1 MLQFESDGKK
11 VLRHVERALSRPRSR
26 RPQQRA
32 ETDRS
37 HLTCAGTLQLAT
49 TAACEQRAAALR
61 PVGRCKRDQQPKRFS
76 SPTTRTSPSRPKL
89 PQAFTRSSH
98 TTTIP
103 ARPIRPSRALSPN
116 SPRAR
121 NSHPHAT
128 ARSPR
133 HTLPSSRNRQR
144 RRRHHAC
151 SPPPSSSRQPRRPDG
166 LA

>member
-1 MLQFESDGKK
+1 MHLQSDGKK
-11 VLRHVERALSRPRSR
+11 VLRYVERALSRPRSR
-26 RPQQRA
+26 RPEQRA

-37 HLTCAGTLQLAT
+37 HLTCAGTLQLAA
-49 TAACEQRAAALR
+49 TAACEPRAAALR
-61 PVGRCKRDQQPKRFS
+61 PVGRCTRDQQPQRFS
-76 SPTTRTSPSRPKL
+76 SPTTGASPSRPRL
-89 PQAFTRSSH
+89 PQAFTRSTH

-121 NSHPHAT
+121 SSHPHAT

-144 RRRHHAC
+144 RRRYHAC
-151 SPPPSSSRQPRRPDG
+151 SPPPNSSR
-166 LA
+166 